1 MSSRTLIE
9 LFGHIVFSFTR
20 SVSQHYNPEDPV
32 HTADS
37 SGYSLL
43 ERTGKEWYHHPVDE
57 IIYQEYSDREM
68 TVRDFLPS
76 ASHNARLINACSL
89 EER

>member
-43 ERTGKEWYHHPVDE
+43 ERTGREWYHHPVDE
-57 IIYQEYSDREM
+57 IIYQEYSDREI
-68 TVRDFLPS
+68 TVRDFFALS
-76 ASHNARLINACSL
+76 QS
-89 EER
+89 